1 MTPFFSNPLSKTALL
16 QSPNTHFPNKSVF
29 SFGMSSP
36 HSLSVLPLFSSSDA
50 YQNAL
55 QSSP

>member
-36 HSLSVLPLFSSSDA
+36 HSLSALPLFSSSDA
-50 YQNAL
+50 K
-55 QSSP
+55 